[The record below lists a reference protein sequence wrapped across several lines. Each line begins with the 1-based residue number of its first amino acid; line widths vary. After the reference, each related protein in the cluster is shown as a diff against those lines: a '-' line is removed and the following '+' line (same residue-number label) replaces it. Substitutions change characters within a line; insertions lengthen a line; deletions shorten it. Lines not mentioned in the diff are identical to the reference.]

1 MNTQGWPSPGKNT
14 LLVAEK
20 YVESA
25 RVGEA
30 RLTVGMHMRRVAWFR
45 KGFGGVVVGRLCT
58 ASVGWPSLHQARHV
72 ESVTIVLQM
81 IKIQL
86 IYDYDCR
93 RLDIAFGMISSVR
106 FVAAFLDRSERLL
119 PTNLDEDNPHAAQA
133 NTLLL
138 LLLLL
143 RR

>member
-1 MNTQGWPSPGKNT
+1 MGSDKPGGSEGDEHARLALSREKS
-14 LLVAEK
+14 LLVAVK

-45 KGFGGVVVGRLCT
+45 KGCGGVVLGRLCT

-86 IYDYDCR
+86 IYDYDCK
-93 RLDIAFGMISSVR
+93 RLDIAFGMISILCEIRCCLSRQKREV
-106 FVAAFLDRSERLL
+106 VSNQ
-119 PTNLDEDNPHAAQA
+119 P
-133 NTLLL
+133 
-138 LLLLL
+138 
-143 RR
+143 